1 MKHSIVNYLS
11 EVWNKNGWFIIFVG
25 CFITLFIVWL
35 ISDNKGSSD
44 FESYGDMYE
53 NFSNMS
59 LSNSNPSSSTL
70 DHNRDD
76 EFSNK
81 KKEQQENYYKFK
93 IRNSKIEENI
103 SDISSLKSEP
113 IFTSKSESKS
123 DEFIYEDT
131 ASKGENLCRKVIEEL
146 TGKPFMKVRPPW
158 LKNPITKTFLELDIY
173 NSELDL
179 AIEYNGIQHKKY
191 VKHFH
196 KSKEAFYNMQYRDY
210 IKKELCRKH
219 GTYLIIVEN
228 DIKLKDIANFI
239 RDEYQKFKRNR

>member
-1 MKHSIVNYLS
+1 MKNIVTNYFVSI
-11 EVWNKNGWFIIFVG
+11 WNKNGWLIIFVG
-25 CFITLFIVWL
+25 CFVTLFIVWL
-35 ISDNKGSSD
+35 LSDDKGSSD

-53 NFSNMS
+53 NFSNIQS
-59 LSNSNPSSSTL
+59 QTNSIPDIVSKHAS
-70 DHNRDD
+70 DD

-93 IRNSKIEENI
+93 LQQQPNEKNSNFE
-103 SDISSLKSEP
+103 ISSIQSEP
-113 IFTSKSESKS
+113 IYTNTKSKS
-123 DEFIYEDT
+123 DDFIYEDT
-131 ASKGENLCRKVIEEL
+131 ASRGENLCRKIIEEL

-173 NSELDL
+173 NSDLDL

-196 KSKEAFYNMQYRDY
+196 KSKEAFYNMQYRDW
-210 IKKELCRKH
+210 IKKELCKQH

-228 DIKLKDIANFI
+228 DIKLKDIEGFI
-239 RDEYQKFKRNR
+239 RNEYQKFKRNR